1 MTGGGEHQYQFALRA
16 RRHNIELLSGLNNA
30 YERFNWMTEMLREEF
45 NTNRT
50 MALPQYRYITCAIE
64 HQSEEKRTPME
75 DRDQTEKET
84 LQEAVSA
91 LRTHLTG
98 ETNWFIEADKA
109 AHNAFKRKTKI
120 RRERRR
126 RTRST
131 SSRTWHRSPA

>member
-1 MTGGGEHQYQFALRA
+1 
-16 RRHNIELLSGLNNA
+16 
-30 YERFNWMTEMLREEF
+30 MTEMLREEF